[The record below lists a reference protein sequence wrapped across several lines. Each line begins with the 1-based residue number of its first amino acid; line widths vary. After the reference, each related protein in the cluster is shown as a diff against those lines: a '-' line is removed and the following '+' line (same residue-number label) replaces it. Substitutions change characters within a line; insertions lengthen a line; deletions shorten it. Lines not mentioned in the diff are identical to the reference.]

1 MTNKYPSCLTIH
13 VINKLSA
20 LEDTSSS
27 ASMRGCIQDLRN
39 EFNVKT
45 SKERSSSTSNS
56 GGVTIVKVGG
66 NYGSKGELS
75 YKTGSRHEISAL
87 RNAVASVRATQ
98 NSEVTKAKIE
108 SRSTGRL
115 PTHR

>member
-1 MTNKYPSCLTIH
+1 M
-13 VINKLSA
+13 
-20 LEDTSSS
+20 
-27 ASMRGCIQDLRN
+27 
-39 EFNVKT
+39 
-45 SKERSSSTSNS
+45 
-56 GGVTIVKVGG
+56 GGS
-66 NYGSKGELS
+66 YGSKGELS

>member
-1 MTNKYPSCLTIH
+1 MDNAPNWVHYLKDIVLIP
-13 VINKLSA
+13 K
-20 LEDTSSS
+20 
-27 ASMRGCIQDLRN
+27 IQS
-39 EFNVKT
+39 FFYIF
-45 SKERSSSTSNS
+45 RSSSTSS
-56 GGVTIVKVGG
+56 SGVTIVKVGG

-87 RNAVASVRATQ
+87 RNAVASVRT
-98 NSEVTKAKIE
+98 NPTSEVTKTKIE